1 MRLVVDVIKADLG
14 CADLA
19 VEAGVMPLPSL
30 VLYLLRTSKEGLAC
44 NNNSLF
50 SFLVNISLQIT
61 IFSEYFF
68 ADHNFLMFVWQR
80 HGKMSLTKCKTDFS
94 P

>member
-1 MRLVVDVIKADLG
+1 MRLIVDVIKADLG
-14 CADLA
+14 GADLA
-19 VEAGVMPLPSL
+19 VEAGVVPLPSL

-44 NNNSLF
+44 NNNPLF

-68 ADHNFLMFVWQR
+68 ADHNFY
-80 HGKMSLTKCKTDFS
+80 
-94 P
+94 

>member
-14 CADLA
+14 GADLA

-44 NNNSLF
+44 NKNPLF

-68 ADHNFLMFVWQR
+68 ADHNF
-80 HGKMSLTKCKTDFS
+80 
-94 P
+94 